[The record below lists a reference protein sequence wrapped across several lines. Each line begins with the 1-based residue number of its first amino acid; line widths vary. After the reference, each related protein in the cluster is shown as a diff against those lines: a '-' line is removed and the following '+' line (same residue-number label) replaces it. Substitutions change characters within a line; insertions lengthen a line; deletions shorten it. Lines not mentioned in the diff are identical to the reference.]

1 MSIGLLGELTWDEAA
16 RLQEGGWIAILPLGA
31 TEAHGPHLPLRTD
44 GLIAEAMSRAGAEIL
59 SAGGLDVLILPTLDY
74 APAPFA
80 ESFAG
85 TISVAPSTVSRMI
98 LDIGCAVGAQRALG
112 LVLASAHFDPAQV
125 GSLRELV
132 SGERPAGC
140 ARIIFPDVTRRR
152 YAERLTEEFRSGAC
166 HAGQYETS
174 ILMAEAPEHVRE
186 ERRAGLSA
194 NPASLT
200 SAIREG
206 KRTFE
211 EAGGPEAYFG
221 FPADA
226 SKGEGAETVRVLGS
240 ILADVVS
247 EELELEAPE

>member
-1 MSIGLLGELTWDEAA
+1 MTWEEAA
-16 RLQEGGWIAILPLGA
+16 RLQEGGWLAVLPLGA

-44 GLIAEAMSRAGAEIL
+44 GVIAEAMSRAGGEIL
-59 SAGGLDVLILPTLDY
+59 SARGFDVLILPTLDY

-80 ESFAG
+80 DAFAG
-85 TISVAPSTVSRMI
+85 TISVSPSTVTQMI
-98 LDIGCAVGAQRALG
+98 IDIGKSVGGQGAVG

-125 GSLRELV
+125 GALRELA
-132 SGERPAGC
+132 SGEVPSGC
-140 ARIIFPDVTRRR
+140 APIIFPDVTRRAH
-152 YAERLTEEFRSGAC
+152 AERLTDEFRSGAC

-174 ILMAEAPEHVRE
+174 ILMAEAPDQVRE
-186 ERRAGLSA
+186 EHRAVLPP

-200 SAIREG
+200 TAIRDG

-226 SKGEGAETVRVLGS
+226 SEGEGLETVRELGA
-240 ILADVVS
+240 ILAEVVV
-247 EELELEAPE
+247 EALGMEASA